1 MSRLRS
7 WVGPATCGPG
17 TAGPTLPTVLHD
29 TYGRELA
36 RLLERVLAGDLAT
49 DWVSVERGVVS
60 ALAALE
66 RLYKQHRVDEQGW
79 CLICWEATR
88 EWWRPWRRRRACTV
102 RAAVAF
108 HMSNAATAD
117 LRRA

>member
-1 MSRLRS
+1 MRSHFRS

-36 RLLERVLAGDLAT
+36 GLLERVLTGDLAT
-49 DWVSVERGVVS
+49 DWVSVERQVVS
-60 ALAALE
+60 ALEASVQ
-66 RLYKQHRVDEQGW
+66 LYEEHQVDEQGR
-79 CLICWEATR
+79 CLICREAR
-88 EWWRPWRRRRACTV
+88 WPWPRRAACTV
-102 RAAVAF
+102 HAAFAS
-108 HMSNAATAD
+108 HMPHVATAD